1 MFGHAR
7 CSYQIVLN
15 SLLIIK
21 RHSIQLYD
29 VHCTCHTNL
38 LYTCHT
44 IHLQSSETYYY
55 KVHVLRKLSMKNQGN
70 GNYKE
75 VLKYDIE
82 NSLKN

>member
-1 MFGHAR
+1 MMYL
-7 CSYQIVLN
+7 SYKP
-15 SLLIIK
+15 IIYL
-21 RHSIQLYD
+21 SYN
-29 VHCTCHTNL
+29 T
-38 LYTCHT
+38 
-44 IHLQSSETYYY
+44 LQSSETYYY

>member
-1 MFGHAR
+1 MW
-7 CSYQIVLN
+7 
-15 SLLIIK
+15 
-21 RHSIQLYD
+21 
-29 VHCTCHTNL
+29 CTCHTNL

-82 NSLKN
+82 NSLKNWYASFVFVFVMHVHPKTWHKIKL